1 MKTIERIDKKA
12 PVLPRKKRVAAYA
25 RVSMESE
32 RMQHSL
38 SAQVS
43 YYSALIQKNPEWE
56 YAGVYA
62 DYGISGTGMKGRDEF
77 KRMLADCEAGAI
89 DIILTK
95 SIQRFARNTVD
106 LLNTIRH
113 LKELGIEVRFEKEN
127 IHSLSGDGELMLT
140 ILASFAQEESR
151 SISENCKW
159 GIRKRYER
167 GETGGCKIYG
177 YRTKDGNLVI
187 HEEEAA
193 VVRRIFQMFL
203 DGDSCY
209 SIAQKL
215 NAEGV
220 PSYHR
225 KRFNGEV
232 IGVMIRQE
240 KYTGCTLAQKF
251 YAENHITHKLTKNK
265 GELPIAQIA
274 RDLTAAEQ
282 EIKDELE
289 GKTVE
294 AAENQAKED
303 AVKSFQVVSGDMFS
317 RVHEPV
323 IRITTKGITFNKSC
337 VSKLPG
343 AENVELLFNPV
354 ERMMVIRPCRPDHPN
369 AIPWDAKYKSAAP
382 LCKVL
387 YDSMGW
393 ETDYAFRVPC
403 QAIKNP
409 NAAVL
414 GDTVLVFDL
423 DNYVGRAM
431 SKKDEV
437 IIARKEAAANTE
449 EQEDAKSYY
458 YPPDE
463 DEPQEI
469 RDMEEKFQQAVEVNK
484 KLFGTPAFQ
493 HNSGVRGLSAESS
506 DEEWDMM
513 VEARPLD
520 ITHTVDAG
528 TVDDLL
534 LEIMDD
540 PPVLPQSQEAYPGEP
555 IVIETTGEEE

>member
-1 MKTIERIDKKA
+1 MEDVRQAAQERASRQKKA
-12 PVLPRKKRVAAYA
+12 PVGASFESERQRSKNALVKQIASQDGRNVRMIAAATERPEEERILRVAAYC
-25 RVSMESE
+25 RVSTDDID
-32 RMQHSL
+32 QAL
-38 SAQVS
+38 SIHLQ
-43 YYSALIQKNPEWE
+43 IQQYMKKIKENPNWK
-56 YAGVYA
+56 YAGCYV
-62 DYGISGTGMKGRDEF
+62 DDGFSGTNTDHRQGFQKLMK
-77 KRMLADCEAGAI
+77 DCMDGKI
-89 DIILTK
+89 DMVITK
-95 SIQRFARNTVD
+95 AVSRFARNLMDCIGWVEALQNHD
-106 LLNTIRH
+106 PP
-113 LKELGIEVRFEKEN
+113 VRVF
-127 IHSLSGDGELMLT
+127 
-140 ILASFAQEESR
+140 F
-151 SISENCKW
+151 
-159 GIRKRYER
+159 
-167 GETGGCKIYG
+167 
-177 YRTKDGNLVI
+177 
-187 HEEEAA
+187 
-193 VVRRIFQMFL
+193 
-203 DGDSCY
+203 
-209 SIAQKL
+209 
-215 NAEGV
+215 
-220 PSYHR
+220 
-225 KRFNGEV
+225 
-232 IGVMIRQE
+232 
-240 KYTGCTLAQKF
+240 
-251 YAENHITHKLTKNK
+251 
-265 GELPIAQIA
+265 
-274 RDLTAAEQ
+274 EQ
-282 EIKDELE
+282 ENLD
-289 GKTVE
+289 TMS
-294 AAENQAKED
+294 QT
-303 AVKSFQVVSGDMFS
+303 SGIILF
-317 RVHEPV
+317 V

-337 VSKLPG
+337 ISKLPG

-382 LCKVL
+382 LCKVF

-403 QAIKNP
+403 QAMKNP

-437 IIARKEAAANTE
+437 IIARKEAEANTE
-449 EQEDAKSYY
+449 EREDAKSYY

-469 RDMEEKFQQAVEVNK
+469 RDIEEKFQQAVEMNK

-493 HNSGVRGLSAESS
+493 HDSGVRGLSAESS

-555 IVIETTGEEE
+555 IVVETM

>member
-62 DYGISGTGMKGRDEF
+62 DYGISGTGMKDRDEF

-106 LLNTIRH
+106 LLNTIRR

-177 YRTKDGNLVI
+177 YRAKDGNLVI

-220 PSYHR
+220 PSYHWR
-225 KRFNGEV
+225 KFSGEV
-232 IGVMIRQE
+232 IGVMLRQE

-265 GELPIAQIA
+265 GELPMFLIEQTHPPIISMKMFQAVQREFAERYGVKIENGIAQTAGYFYRRDGEAGPHPPHRKPHWSEEQRKSHSEYFRNRETAICRYEFSHFIECENCHGHLQAQLRHFVDGSSEVAWIDPEHNERARGTPRPLAFRDSALKKQIA
-274 RDLTAAEQ
+274 DAL
-282 EIKDELE
+282 
-289 GKTVE
+289 GWE
-294 AAENQAKED
+294 AFDAD
-303 AVKSFQVVSGDMFS
+303 AVLETLTKIGANLNVLTLYFKDGHTQSF
-317 RVHEPV
+317 EY
-323 IRITTKGITFNKSC
+323 
-337 VSKLPG
+337 
-343 AENVELLFNPV
+343 
-354 ERMMVIRPCRPDHPN
+354 
-369 AIPWDAKYKSAAP
+369 IPPKQIHRK
-382 LCKVL
+382 
-387 YDSMGW
+387 
-393 ETDYAFRVPC
+393 
-403 QAIKNP
+403 
-409 NAAVL
+409 
-414 GDTVLVFDL
+414 
-423 DNYVGRAM
+423 
-431 SKKDEV
+431 
-437 IIARKEAAANTE
+437 RKEA
-449 EQEDAKSYY
+449 
-458 YPPDE
+458 P
-463 DEPQEI
+463 
-469 RDMEEKFQQAVEVNK
+469 
-484 KLFGTPAFQ
+484 
-493 HNSGVRGLSAESS
+493 
-506 DEEWDMM
+506 
-513 VEARPLD
+513 
-520 ITHTVDAG
+520 
-528 TVDDLL
+528 
-534 LEIMDD
+534 
-540 PPVLPQSQEAYPGEP
+540 
-555 IVIETTGEEE
+555 